1 MNPLLIFWL
10 HKYHDKVH
18 NGRQL
23 AIKVDILSRIMP
35 ERAALTIQ
43 QQMASLLK

>member
-1 MNPLLIFWL
+1 VVSTITKAVIIQLTFIMNPLLIFWL

-23 AIKVDILSRIMP
+23 AIKVIIKMDY
-35 ERAALTIQ
+35 
-43 QQMASLLK
+43 